1 MGIHNSVGFLHTK
14 ESALNAREYFIVVR
28 RYMLNMLNLQLVLNK
43 INNIANMKK
52 R

>member
-1 MGIHNSVGFLHTK
+1 MGIHNSVGFRHTK
-14 ESALNAREYFIVVR
+14 ESDLNARDYFTLVG
-28 RYMLNMLNLQLVLNK
+28 RYMQEMLNLQLGLNK